1 MDDAEEAAG
10 TRAAQVCHGCRM
22 RHKRCD
28 WENEICQQCRSNGL
42 ECVRQASFRFRY
54 DPKQTA
60 LARGSA
66 DLRRSWPLPH
76 APLTF
81 HDLTPELREMYAV
94 GTTSASLQQTDLLI
108 QPPSI
113 LSPMS
118 NPASLP
124 NTMSA
129 YYLASPDDQ
138 TSPETVAGGSLG
150 PQVTSHPFS
159 HLEAILVRNFAS
171 KMALWS
177 DATDPARTFEVEVPL
192 RALTEPLLK
201 HAICAFSARHFYRGS
216 TDHRQQSEALEH
228 QNRCLELLIPAVS
241 GGQGINESMLTAVAI
256 LRQNEEMDGK
266 YHTLLLYMLSCLQC
280 SEEGNKY
287 PT

>member
-1 MDDAEEAAG
+1 
-10 TRAAQVCHGCRM
+10 M

-28 WENEICQQCRSNGL
+28 WENDICQQCKSNGL

-60 LARGSA
+60 LARGSP
-66 DLRRSWPLPH
+66 DSHQLWTLPH

-81 HDLTPELREMYAV
+81 HDETPELREMYAV
-94 GTTSASLQQTDLLI
+94 DTTSANLQQSDRLI
-108 QPPSI
+108 KPPFT
-113 LSPMS
+113 LSPMTD
-118 NPASLP
+118 PASLP
-124 NTMSA
+124 NNTSA

-138 TSPETVAGGSLG
+138 TSPDTITGGSLG
-150 PQVTSHPFS
+150 PQATSHSFS
-159 HLEAILVRNFAS
+159 RSEAILVRNFAS

-177 DATDPARTFEVEVPL
+177 DATDSARTFEVEVPF

-216 TDHRQQSEALEH
+216 TDHRQQSEALDH
-228 QNRCLELLIPAVS
+228 QNRCLELLIPAMS

-266 YHTLLLYMLSCLQC
+266 YHVLLFYKRSALQPL
-280 SEEGNKY
+280 EKGNKY

>member
-1 MDDAEEAAG
+1 MDDADVAAG

-28 WENEICQQCRSNGL
+28 WDNDICQQCKSNGL

-66 DLRRSWPLPH
+66 DSYQLWPLPQ

-81 HDLTPELREMYAV
+81 HDETPELREMYAV
-94 GTTSASLQQTDLLI
+94 GATEPHLQRSPSTTE
-108 QPPSI
+108 QPF
-113 LSPMS
+113 
-118 NPASLP
+118 
-124 NTMSA
+124 
-129 YYLASPDDQ
+129 ASPLAADPPPFHERAFSHYLPSPGDQ
-138 TSPETVAGGSLG
+138 TSPETVTGLSLG
-150 PQVTSHPFS
+150 SRAATQPLSRS
-159 HLEAILVRNFAS
+159 EAILVRNFAN

-177 DATDPARTFEVEVPL
+177 DATDPARTFESEVPL

-216 TDHRQQSEALEH
+216 KDHRQQSEALDH
-228 QNRCLELLIPAVS
+228 QNRCLELLIPAMS

-256 LRQNEEMDGK
+256 LRQNEEMDG
-266 YHTLLLYMLSCLQC
+266 
-280 SEEGNKY
+280 
-287 PT
+287 